1 MWEASHVLQ
10 RSISAVEGGGQ
21 AERMPTH
28 SSPSFDEF
36 NFSSLCAKAVGAL
49 QDSQTKCSLSVP
61 GKCCCTLTDQSGGTQ
76 VFPFISSRL
85 VPPYHSNLPYY
96 EPEGHFC
103 ATVLELSS
111 AYGFQLPVLLSRT
124 PSFCEQWSC
133 VKSRQSLAAG
143 KSS

>member
-1 MWEASHVLQ
+1 
-10 RSISAVEGGGQ
+10 
-21 AERMPTH
+21 MPTH

-85 VPPYHSNLPYY
+85 VPPYLNMSLKAI
-96 EPEGHFC
+96 FVQQC
-103 ATVLELSS
+103 WSLTQLMASS
-111 AYGFQLPVLLSRT
+111 Y
-124 PSFCEQWSC
+124 
-133 VKSRQSLAAG
+133 
-143 KSS
+143 